1 MANHG
6 PRDGPMRSAELRVAP
21 EKRFATSCAAETR
34 AGVCVSLSFAGP
46 WGTRSA
52 RPMDGRLCQLDVLA
66 AWDTRTWE
74 RTPPGAETGH
84 APPLPRASGSR
95 APPSSGSSPPRGFL
109 PWEPQASR
117 EASCPCGLHRVGGG
131 RQQQGGRADQL
142 LLPSAEN
149 GRAGGEHARNST
161 PARISP
167 PQAGDPSAPRGPD
180 WPVRTPR
187 RPFLMSRWGKQ
198 GTQWCASKASRTRKR
213 GSPLDSSLRLRSRPP
228 FSASRLLV

>member
-1 MANHG
+1 
-6 PRDGPMRSAELRVAP
+6 
-21 EKRFATSCAAETR
+21 
-34 AGVCVSLSFAGP
+34 
-46 WGTRSA
+46 
-52 RPMDGRLCQLDVLA
+52 MDGRLCQLDVLA

-117 EASCPCGLHRVGGG
+117 EESCPCGLHRVGGG

-142 LLPSAEN
+142 LLPSTEN

-167 PQAGDPSAPRGPD
+167 PQAGDPSAPWGPD
-180 WPVRTPR
+180 WSVKTPR

-213 GSPLDSSLRLRSRPP
+213 ALPSRFLPPTSFPPPLLCQPLAGLRLGSRSQPACPPPSNRGSQVPPGTWRKHTRASVSRGSCTQLYRRSR
-228 FSASRLLV
+228 

>member
-1 MANHG
+1 MPVRRTAGSASSMSLQPGTHAPGRG
-6 PRDGPMRSAELRVAP
+6 PLP
-21 EKRFATSCAAETR
+21 EQR
-34 AGVCVSLSFAGP
+34 
-46 WGTRSA
+46 
-52 RPMDGRLCQLDVLA
+52 Q
-66 AWDTRTWE
+66 DT
-74 RTPPGAETGH
+74 H
-84 APPLPRASGSR
+84 PPLPRASGSW

-131 RQQQGGRADQL
+131 HQQQGGRADQL
-142 LLPSAEN
+142 LLLSTEN

-187 RPFLMSRWGKQ
+187 CPFLMSRWGKQ
-198 GTQWCASKASRTRKR
+198 GTQRCALKASRTRKR

-228 FSASRLLV
+228 SLPYNNGLREKEF

>member
-6 PRDGPMRSAELRVAP
+6 PRDGPMWSAELRVAP

-95 APPSSGSSPPRGFL
+95 ARLPRDPPL
-109 PWEPQASR
+109 R
-117 EASCPCGLHRVGGG
+117 EVSC
-131 RQQQGGRADQL
+131 
-142 LLPSAEN
+142 
-149 GRAGGEHARNST
+149 
-161 PARISP
+161 
-167 PQAGDPSAPRGPD
+167 
-180 WPVRTPR
+180 
-187 RPFLMSRWGKQ
+187 
-198 GTQWCASKASRTRKR
+198 R
-213 GSPLDSSLRLRSRPP
+213 GSPRRAVKRAVPVDCTGSGVAVSSRADGLTSCSSPAQRTGVRAGNTLGTQHPPASPLPRQVTPLRPGDP
-228 FSASRLLV
+228 TGP

>member
-52 RPMDGRLCQLDVLA
+52 RPTDGRLCQLDVLA

-109 PWEPQASR
+109 
-117 EASCPCGLHRVGGG
+117 
-131 RQQQGGRADQL
+131 
-142 LLPSAEN
+142 
-149 GRAGGEHARNST
+149 
-161 PARISP
+161 
-167 PQAGDPSAPRGPD
+167 
-180 WPVRTPR
+180 
-187 RPFLMSRWGKQ
+187 
-198 GTQWCASKASRTRKR
+198 R
-213 GSPLDSSLRLRSRPP
+213 GSPRRAVKRAVPVDCTGSGVAVSSRADGLTSCSSPAQRTGVRAGNTLGTQHPPASPLPRQVTPLRPGDP
-228 FSASRLLV
+228 TGP